1 MSRTPLLDAWR
12 RARALGRH
20 PMQVPGHKMRF
31 AADSDAFG
39 ADLLAEVV
47 RDDVPLQGG
56 VDDNAFTHHYLED
69 AEQLWAAAVGAD
81 HSRFLVGGSSQ
92 GNISALSAV
101 ARPGLPVAVDRTSHR
116 SAQGG
121 LVVSGARPVWIY
133 PRLHPEFHLPVG
145 MAASSIDELP
155 EPVCAVFV
163 TSPSYVGTLSPVDEL
178 ADAAHRRGAP
188 LVIDQAWGAHLG
200 FMPGRGAMEGG
211 ADLVVTSVHK
221 ALMGYS
227 QTAVVSMRDGLLD
240 RAQLDRCV
248 DMTTTTS
255 ASGTLLASIDGA
267 RAVMERDGAAALDR
281 TIEAVAT
288 ARRRL
293 ARVPGLVVLDDDN
306 ALCSVDPTKITLIL
320 PGTGA
325 SGVDVGTSLWEL
337 GHGPESADHDT
348 VVLTVTI
355 MDTPLFVADMADL
368 IAGIVDVHRGEPRAF
383 APAAVWRVEPE
394 VVLTPREAFF
404 GRRRRI
410 RLVDAAG
417 HVSAEQFCP
426 YPPGVPL
433 LAPGERVNEE
443 TIEAI
448 QAAGRI
454 CRVAYCSDPTLE
466 TIEIVDLD

>member
-1 MSRTPLLDAWR
+1 
-12 RARALGRH
+12 
-20 PMQVPGHKMRF
+20 
-31 AADSDAFG
+31 
-39 ADLLAEVV
+39 
-47 RDDVPLQGG
+47 
-56 VDDNAFTHHYLED
+56 
-69 AEQLWAAAVGAD
+69 
-81 HSRFLVGGSSQ
+81 
-92 GNISALSAV
+92 
-101 ARPGLPVAVDRTSHR
+101 
-116 SAQGG
+116 
-121 LVVSGARPVWIY
+121 
-133 PRLHPEFHLPVG
+133 
-145 MAASSIDELP
+145 
-155 EPVCAVFV
+155 
-163 TSPSYVGTLSPVDEL
+163 
-178 ADAAHRRGAP
+178 
-188 LVIDQAWGAHLG
+188 
-200 FMPGRGAMEGG
+200 
-211 ADLVVTSVHK
+211 
-221 ALMGYS
+221 
-227 QTAVVSMRDGLLD
+227 
-240 RAQLDRCV
+240 
-248 DMTTTTS
+248 MTTTTS

-325 SGVDVGTSLWEL
+325 SGVDVGKSLWEL

-348 VVLTVTI
+348 VVLTVTVI
-355 MDTPLFVADMADL
+355 DTPLFIADMADL
-368 IAGIVDVHRGEPRAF
+368 IAGIVDVHRAEPRDF

-404 GRRRRI
+404 GGRRRI
-410 RLVDAAG
+410 RLVDAVG

-454 CRVAYCSDPTLE
+454 CRVAYCSDATLE